1 MVLFSFDCEC
11 IFPMSQMPLNYC
23 QKMQLVGR
31 RRALPCLFHSLC
43 ISSSVSDWMPT
54 KFQLDVFVLGLL
66 SRLCMIPLFKLQR
79 KFELLLNS
87 VTTKLMTEYNL
98 VGL

>member
-1 MVLFSFDCEC
+1 MF
-11 IFPMSQMPLNYC
+11 Y
-23 QKMQLVGR
+23 
-31 RRALPCLFHSLC
+31 SLC

-66 SRLCMIPLFKLQR
+66 SLLCMIPLFKLQI

-87 VTTKLMTEYNL
+87 VTTKMMTEYNL
-98 VGL
+98 VQL